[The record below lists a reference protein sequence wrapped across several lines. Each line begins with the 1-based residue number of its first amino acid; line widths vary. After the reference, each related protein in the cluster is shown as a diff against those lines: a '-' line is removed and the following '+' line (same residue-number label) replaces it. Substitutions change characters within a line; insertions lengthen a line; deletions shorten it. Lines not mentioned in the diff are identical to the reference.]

1 MEPIAKFL
9 GTLMSSRT
17 QAHVFHLRVSPNAL
31 AVHMALN
38 TYYDEIVDLI
48 DDIVES
54 YQGMRGLIEFKPVK
68 GIDNDADKDNIIEY
82 FEDLVKFVHTE
93 RMKDELKDISFIQ
106 NEIDNV
112 EKLIYST
119 LYKLRNL

>member
-1 MEPIAKFL
+1 MTDL
-9 GTLMSSRT
+9 LSMLMHSRT

-31 AVHMALN
+31 APHLALQ
-38 TYYDEIVDLI
+38 TYYEDIIGLI
-48 DDIVES
+48 DGIAES
-54 YQGMRGLIEFKPVK
+54 YQGMSGLIEFKAVK
-68 GIDNDADKDNIIEY
+68 GIDNNADVDNIISY

-93 RMKDELKDISFIQ
+93 RMKDGLKEVSFIQ

>member
-1 MEPIAKFL
+1 MNDL
-9 GTLMSSRT
+9 LSMLLHSRT
-17 QAHVFHLRVSPNAL
+17 QAHVFHLRVSPNGLAPHLAL
-31 AVHMALN
+31 Q
-38 TYYDEIVDLI
+38 TYYEDIIGLI
-48 DDIVES
+48 DGIAES
-54 YQGMRGLIEFKPVK
+54 YQGMKGLIEFKSVK
-68 GIDNDADKDNIIEY
+68 GINNDADIDNIISY

-93 RMKDELKDISFIQ
+93 RIKDELKGISFIQ

>member
-1 MEPIAKFL
+1 MIDL
-9 GTLMSSRT
+9 LSMLMHSRT

-31 AVHMALN
+31 APHLALQ
-38 TYYDEIVDLI
+38 TYYENIVGLI
-48 DDIVES
+48 DGIVES
-54 YQGMRGLIEFKPVK
+54 YQGMNGLIEFKAVK
-68 GIDNDADKDNIIEY
+68 GIDNDADKDNIISY

-93 RMKDELKDISFIQ
+93 RMKDELKGISFIQ

>member
-1 MEPIAKFL
+1 MTDL
-9 GTLMSSRT
+9 LSMLMHSRT

-31 AVHMALN
+31 ALHLALQS
-38 TYYDEIVDLI
+38 YYEDIVDLI
-48 DDIVES
+48 DGIAES
-54 YQGMRGLIEFKPVK
+54 YQGMSGLIEFKPVK
-68 GIDNDADKDNIIEY
+68 GIDNDADKDNIISY

-93 RMKDELKDISFIQ
+93 RMNDELKGISFVQ

>member
-1 MEPIAKFL
+1 MTDL
-9 GTLMSSRT
+9 LSMLMHSRT
-17 QAHVFHLRVSPNAL
+17 QAHVFHLRVSPNGLSPHLAL
-31 AVHMALN
+31 Q
-38 TYYDEIVDLI
+38 TYYEDIIVLI
-48 DDIVES
+48 DGITES
-54 YQGMRGLIEFKPVK
+54 YQGMNGLIEFKAVK
-68 GIDNDADKDNIIEY
+68 GIDNDADKDNIISY

-93 RMKDELKDISFIQ
+93 RMKDGLKEISFIQ

>member
-1 MEPIAKFL
+1 MTDL
-9 GTLMSSRT
+9 LSMLMHSST
-17 QAHVFHLRVSPNAL
+17 QAHVFHLRVSPNGLAPHLAL
-31 AVHMALN
+31 Q
-38 TYYDEIVDLI
+38 TYYEGIVGLI
-48 DDIVES
+48 DGIAES
-54 YQGMRGLIEFKPVK
+54 YQGMNGLIEFKAVK
-68 GIDNDADKDNIIEY
+68 GLDNDVDKDNIISY

-93 RMKDELKDISFIQ
+93 RMKDDLKGITFIQ

>member
-1 MEPIAKFL
+1 MTDLISM
-9 GTLMSSRT
+9 LMHSRT

-31 AVHMALN
+31 AQHMALQ
-38 TYYDEIVDLI
+38 TYYEDIVGLI
-48 DDIVES
+48 DGIVES
-54 YQGMRGLIEFKPVK
+54 YQGMSGLLEFKPVK
-68 GIDNDADKDNIIEY
+68 GIDNDADTENIISY
-82 FEDLVKFVHTE
+82 FEYLVKFVHTE
-93 RMKDELKDISFIQ
+93 RMKDDLKDISFIQ

>member
-1 MEPIAKFL
+1 MTDL
-9 GTLMSSRT
+9 LSMLMHSRT

-31 AVHMALN
+31 APHLALQ
-38 TYYDEIVDLI
+38 TYYEDIIGLI
-48 DDIVES
+48 DGIAEG
-54 YQGMRGLIEFKPVK
+54 YQGMNGLLEYKAVK
-68 GIDNDADKDNIIEY
+68 GLDNNADADNIISY

-93 RMKDELKDISFIQ
+93 RMKDELKGISFIQ
-106 NEIDNV
+106 NEIDND

>member
-1 MEPIAKFL
+1 MTDL
-9 GTLMSSRT
+9 LSMLMHSRT
-17 QAHVFHLRVSPNAL
+17 QAHVFHLRVSPNGLSPHLAL
-31 AVHMALN
+31 Q
-38 TYYDEIVDLI
+38 TYYEAIIVLI
-48 DDIVES
+48 DDITES
-54 YQGMRGLIEFKPVK
+54 YQGMNGLIEFKAVK
-68 GIDNDADKDNIIEY
+68 GIDNDVDKDNIISY

-93 RMKDELKDISFIQ
+93 RMKDDLKGISFIQ

>member
-1 MEPIAKFL
+1 MFQSNKLIGYCEGEK
-9 GTLMSSRT
+9 
-17 QAHVFHLRVSPNAL
+17 
-31 AVHMALN
+31 
-38 TYYDEIVDLI
+38 YYEDIIDLI
-48 DDIVES
+48 DGIAEG
-54 YQGMRGLIEFKPVK
+54 YQGMNGLLEFKAVK
-68 GIDNDADKDNIIEY
+68 GIDNDADKDNIISY

-93 RMKDELKDISFIQ
+93 RMKDDLKGISFIQ

>member
-1 MEPIAKFL
+1 MTDL
-9 GTLMSSRT
+9 LSMLMHSRT
-17 QAHVFHLRVSPNAL
+17 QAHVFHLRVSPNGLAAHKAL
-31 AVHMALN
+31 QK
-38 TYYDEIVDLI
+38 YYENIIDLI
-48 DDIVES
+48 DGIAEG
-54 YQGMRGLIEFKPVK
+54 YQGMNGLIEFKAVK
-68 GIDNDADKDNIIEY
+68 GLDNDADKDNIISY

-93 RMKDELKDISFIQ
+93 RMKDGLKEVSFIQ